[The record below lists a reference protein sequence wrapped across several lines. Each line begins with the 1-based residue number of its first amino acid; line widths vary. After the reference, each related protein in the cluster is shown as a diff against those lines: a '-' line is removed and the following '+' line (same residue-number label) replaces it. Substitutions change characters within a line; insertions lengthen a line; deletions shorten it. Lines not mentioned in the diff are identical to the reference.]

1 MCRKVFT
8 LWVFTVYI
16 IFMFQAHIKLKIN
29 LFPLQD
35 CVHFRDDFLF
45 DRRGFVRWF
54 IAFANIRKVRTHTR
68 FSTAAFLARKQHV
81 RMPRCTLFFLVF
93 FFAYT
98 TKIFISI
105 QFYRNPRLR
114 SMVWVCTLTTKMR
127 KQKLKKNY
135 PFACFLFPDSLQ
147 VAVFWRFTR
156 VQARNKGKFLFGF
169 CGGLWAALGV
179 TVWDYS
185 EAIKTEFF
193 AYYSTNHLLCSAVI
207 WTIKFVKKNKNR
219 FLKELQIHA

>member
-81 RMPRCTLFFLVF
+81 RMPRCTLFFLFF

-127 KQKLKKNY
+127 KQKLKKTILLLAS
-135 PFACFLFPDSLQ
+135 FSRVLF
-147 VAVFWRFTR
+147 R
-156 VQARNKGKFLFGF
+156 
-169 CGGLWAALGV
+169 
-179 TVWDYS
+179 
-185 EAIKTEFF
+185 
-193 AYYSTNHLLCSAVI
+193 
-207 WTIKFVKKNKNR
+207 
-219 FLKELQIHA
+219 